1 MFCHN
6 PKNGINYLRKKAK
19 ETMATLSMT
28 KKRLFT
34 ADYEVHASIKMLYPY
49 IQTASGL
56 AEWFADDVTINN
68 NDKTYTFF
76 WDNEEHKAKQ
86 SAHRTN
92 HFARFE
98 FLPENKED
106 EKDPS
111 YFELRLE
118 FNELTQSVFLK
129 VFDYSDF
136 DDHKELQDLWDGLVD
151 NLRKTVGG

>member
-1 MFCHN
+1 
-6 PKNGINYLRKKAK
+6 
-19 ETMATLSMT
+19 MATAQMA
-28 KKRLFT
+28 KKKLFT

-49 IQTASGL
+49 IQSASGL
-56 AEWFADDVTINN
+56 SEWFAEDVRINN
-68 NDKTYTFF
+68 QSKVYTFC
-76 WDNEEHKAKQ
+76 WDNEEHQAHQ

-98 FLPENKED
+98 FLPENGED

-129 VFDYSDF
+129 VVDYSDF
-136 DDHKELQDLWDGLVD
+136 DDIKELQDLWNSLVD

>member
-1 MFCHN
+1 
-6 PKNGINYLRKKAK
+6 
-19 ETMATLSMT
+19 MATLSMA

-34 ADYEVHASIKMLYPY
+34 ADYEIHASIKMLYPY

-56 AEWFADDVTINN
+56 AEWFADDVNINN
-68 NDKTYTFF
+68 QDKSYTFY
-76 WDNEEHKAKQ
+76 WDNDAHKARQ
-86 SAHRTN
+86 VAHRTN
-92 HFARFE
+92 HFVRFE
-98 FLPENKED
+98 FLPENEQD

-136 DDHKELQDLWDGLVD
+136 DDLKELQDLWDGLVEA
-151 NLRKTVGG
+151 LRKTVGG

>member
-49 IQTASGL
+49 MQTASGL

-98 FLPENKED
+98 FLPENKDD

-136 DDHKELQDLWDGLVD
+136 DDHKELRDLWDGLVD